1 MVVPCSCGSDVLIAP
16 CMLVTQDTYGDERET
31 NLSAVIAAASQWS
44 GAKLVSSGTSGGHSR
59 IPRTDEL
66 THKVA
71 VWV

>member
-44 GAKLVSSGTSGGHSR
+44 GAKLVGSDTSGGH
-59 IPRTDEL
+59 
-66 THKVA
+66 
-71 VWV
+71 